1 MSGADVEGLRGRF
14 LTIEGGEGAG
24 KSTQI
29 ARIEAVLREHG
40 LRVVRTREPG
50 GTPLA
55 EEVRRLLLAPREEPV
70 SEMAELLLVFAARA
84 QHVGQLILPA
94 LARGEWVL
102 CDRFTDATVAYQ
114 GAGRALGIER
124 IDALRR
130 LVLGGF
136 EPDFT
141 LLLDVPVDCGM
152 ARVGVRG
159 AHDRFE
165 QEAPGFHERVRD
177 CYLRLA
183 RENPR
188 RIHIVDASVPLAE
201 CTRRVESALREFL
214 ARSDG

>member
-1 MSGADVEGLRGRF
+1 MSGTEGAVVRGRF

-29 ARIEAVLREHG
+29 ARIEALLRERG
-40 LRVVRTREPG
+40 IRVVRTREPG

-55 EEVRRLLLAPREEPV
+55 EEVRRLLLTPRDEPV

-94 LARGEWVL
+94 LARGDWVL

-114 GAGRALGIER
+114 GAGRALGVER

-130 LVLGGF
+130 LVLGDF

-152 ARVGVRG
+152 ARVGERG

-165 QEAPGFHERVRD
+165 QEAAGFHQRVRE
-177 CYLRLA
+177 CYLGLA
-183 RENPR
+183 RQNPR
-188 RIHIVDASVPLAE
+188 RIHVVDASAPLAE
-201 CTRRVESALREFL
+201 CTRRVEAVLRDFL
-214 ARSDG
+214 ARCDG